1 MKMDM
6 SSEFP
11 EEDIFATFPC
21 LCFPDVEDMELRID
35 EEEKALHI
43 TGTDSEWPLDGDLV
57 LAAGA
62 GCMSFFY
69 SGDLRFEVEGP
80 EGTRS
85 IAMSEA
91 RQKDLPQAKDIRL
104 IKRGQPWELMFSA
117 AKQAPLKIVADIT
130 AVSWTPEEWD
140 PEEDE

>member
-85 IAMSEA
+85 IAHERSPAKGLAASERHTPHQA
-91 RQKDLPQAKDIRL
+91 R
-104 IKRGQPWELMFSA
+104 A
-117 AKQAPLKIVADIT
+117 ALGAHVQCRQTSPHEDRCRHHGCFM
-130 AVSWTPEEWD
+130 D
-140 PEEDE
+140 PGGMGPGGG

>member
-11 EEDIFATFPC
+11 EEDIFATFPSP
-21 LCFPDVEDMELRID
+21 CFPDVEDMELRID

-43 TGTDSEWPLDGDLV
+43 TGTDSEWPSEGDLM

-69 SGDLRFEVEGP
+69 TGELRFEVEGP

-85 IAMSEA
+85 ITMSEA
-91 RQKDLPQAKDIRL
+91 RQEGLPQAKDIRL
-104 IKRGQPWELMFSA
+104 IKRAQPWEFMFSA
-117 AKQAPLKIVADIT
+117 AKQMTLKIVADIT
-130 AVSWTPEEWD
+130 AVSWIPEE
-140 PEEDE
+140 E

>member
-43 TGTDSEWPLDGDLV
+43 TGTDSEWPLEGDLM
-57 LAAGA
+57 LAAGP

-69 SGDLRFEVEGP
+69 TGELRFEVEGP

-85 IAMSEA
+85 ITMSEA
-91 RQKDLPQAKDIRL
+91 RQKDLPQAEDIRF
-104 IKRGQPWELMFSA
+104 IKRGQPWEFMFSA
-117 AKQAPLKIVADIT
+117 AKQMTLKIVADIT

>member
-43 TGTDSEWPLDGDLV
+43 TGTDSEWFAL
-57 LAAGA
+57 
-62 GCMSFFY
+62 
-69 SGDLRFEVEGP
+69 
-80 EGTRS
+80 
-85 IAMSEA
+85 
-91 RQKDLPQAKDIRL
+91 
-104 IKRGQPWELMFSA
+104 
-117 AKQAPLKIVADIT
+117 
-130 AVSWTPEEWD
+130 
-140 PEEDE
+140 